1 MIWKQMAIVLDDKRN
16 EIKEN
21 DIPDLL
27 NRYHNLAMNLIEQ
40 EQKRVS

>member
-1 MIWKQMAIVLDDKRN
+1 MIWKQMDIVLDDKRN

-27 NRYHNLAMNLIEQ
+27 NRYHNI
-40 EQKRVS
+40 SS